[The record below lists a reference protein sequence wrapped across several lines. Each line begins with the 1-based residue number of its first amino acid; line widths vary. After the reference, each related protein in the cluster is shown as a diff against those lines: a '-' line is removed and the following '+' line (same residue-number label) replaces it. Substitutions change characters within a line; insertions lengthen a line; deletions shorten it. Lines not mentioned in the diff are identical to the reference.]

1 MEVNKIRIL
10 PIEIEPL
17 VNLEPPRAIESPE
30 PQFVPNDTR
39 ASEEAFRGSYLRES
53 LQNPAPSTVPFE
65 GFNFERE
72 QNPRKSAKDAFAQA
86 VRNAPPPPGEDK
98 QALEAWFNRYIRPQM
113 EALGHRINWAKG
125 DKMNFTSSQGTFTVD
140 FLRGAGDANWAVAWQ
155 VEEPGGGASGGG
167 GGGMATGVPMM
178 YQAFMR
184 RLAELVSPNA
194 SREEMEEAIRQAA
207 EETGVPFE
215 EVYKESIRLPGHGWI
230 DLVQS
235 YGGPDAKWQW
245 MQK

>member
-1 MEVNKIRIL
+1 MEVNKIRVL
-10 PIEIEPL
+10 RAEIERL
-17 VNLEPPRAIESPE
+17 VNLEPPRSSESVE
-30 PQFVPNDTR
+30 PQFAPNDSRTHED
-39 ASEEAFRGSYLRES
+39 ASRTAYLRDT
-53 LQNPAPSTVPFE
+53 LQNSAPSTVPFE
-65 GFNFERE
+65 GFNFERA

-86 VRNAPPPPGEDK
+86 VKNAPPPPGEDK
-98 QALEAWFNRYIRPQM
+98 QALEAWFNQYIRPQM

-125 DKMNFTSSQGTFTVD
+125 DKMNFTSSEGTFTVD
-140 FLRGAGDANWAVAWQ
+140 FLRGAGAPGWGVAWQ
-155 VEEPGGGASGGG
+155 VEQPGGASGGG
-167 GGGMATGVPMM
+167 GGSASGVPPM
-178 YQAFMR
+178 YQAFMQ

-194 SREEMEEAIRQAA
+194 SREEMEKAIRQAA
-207 EETGVPFE
+207 EETGVPHE